1 MKTEA
6 RSTQNWKTKHP
17 RLENEAPKSRKRN
30 TKNWKT
36 KHPSLETCLSFKNTR
51 QFLVKS
57 PMLIQQESSTITNRM
72 QYKTIQVKLRG
83 VANAFAVENCHRWKL
98 LCAIPSF
105 QVAKN
110 FENRQKRKRR
120 RSARVGQADFGKL
133 QLNSI
138 RNHGGNSQRLSV
150 KCDQFETQSIRNKR
164 CQMFRPLR
172 FRGRM
177 SSLLFLA
184 ILRLLRKHS
193 NKHSIVVAEKVG
205 MVDELLKFIGKTSDR
220 RKCSRSAPAD

>member
-1 MKTEA
+1 MYGLWGYLLKAKALAPINTRRVLEGGWYLKDPTFSKCKQLSDEKVARTKYDYTFSTAKDPLFNSNRICKVVVSKTRHSEMKTEA

-57 PMLIQQESSTITNRM
+57 PVLIQQESSTITNRM
-72 QYKTIQVKLRG
+72 QYKTIQVELRG

-120 RSARVGQADFGKL
+120 RSAWVGQADFGKL
-133 QLNSI
+133 
-138 RNHGGNSQRLSV
+138 
-150 KCDQFETQSIRNKR
+150 
-164 CQMFRPLR
+164 
-172 FRGRM
+172 
-177 SSLLFLA
+177 
-184 ILRLLRKHS
+184 
-193 NKHSIVVAEKVG
+193 
-205 MVDELLKFIGKTSDR
+205 
-220 RKCSRSAPAD
+220 